1 MEAGPGARW
10 KANGQPRPRRYIKIG
25 LTVDSPGCTT
35 RTEGGGCRGRGGGG
49 RQTVKTGSLS
59 PLRLSALFEP
69 PPGHNK
75 DKPLISDSIIISPL
89 VARCRGPPLSPPPLP
104 PPIGVDRGSKV
115 DHRFER
121 FLQTPRPTRRAFPYL
136 VWIELLVSSTSKWGP
151 GSSRNSRG
159 YFIRLVFKTVVEGEG
174 ERAGA
179 ISRVNNALKGFVG
192 IF

>member
-1 MEAGPGARW
+1 MKSQRATSAS
-10 KANGQPRPRRYIKIG
+10 KIHQDWADG
-25 LTVDSPGCTT
+25 WLSRLHDTH
-35 RTEGGGCRGRGGGG
+35 GGGRMQGTRGGGGG

-174 ERAGA
+174 GDFEG
-179 ISRVNNALKGFVG
+179 
-192 IF
+192 